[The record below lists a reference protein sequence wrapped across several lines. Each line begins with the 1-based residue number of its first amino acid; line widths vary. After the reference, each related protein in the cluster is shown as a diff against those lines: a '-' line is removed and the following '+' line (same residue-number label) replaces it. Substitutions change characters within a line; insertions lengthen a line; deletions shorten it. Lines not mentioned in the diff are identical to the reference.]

1 MLIVSSWWMSSAK
14 TQAFCQGGLHSLQ
27 HKHKHDQWN
36 SATDSCCFFH
46 FQVCKFLFED
56 AAYEM
61 IWMGTLWFL
70 APAGLRSWIRNGL
83 ANPSMKNQILNFK
96 ESENEFWNGHQWMLG
111 RVLERLVADAL
122 ASIFYAHLEAP
133 QPKGFE
139 AFLPKSTFCQAAFR
153 ASNTKTNMTNGI
165 QLLTVAVF
173 SLSSVQDS
181 LWRCSLWN
189 DMHGYA
195 VISGACRVAILDT
208 KRFGQSLNEK
218 PDPQLQGKREW
229 ILERAPVNAGPS
241 PWTARGWCVGQH
253 LLCAFG
259 SAAAKRIWGVLTQVK
274 HFVKQPSG
282 PPTQKQT
289 WPMEFSYWQLLFF
302 SLSSV
307 QDSLWRCS
315 LWNDMNGYAV
325 VSGACRV
332 AILDTKRFGQSLNEK
347 PDPQLQGKRE
357 WILERAPV
365 NAGPSPWTARGWC
378 VGQHL
383 LCAFG
388 SAAAKRIWGVLTQ
401 VKHFVKQPSGPPTQK
416 QTWPMEFSYWQLL
429 FFSLSSVQD
438 SLWRCSLW
446 NDMNGYAVVSGAC
459 RVAILDTKRFGQSL
473 NEKPDPQLQGKR
485 EWILERAP
493 VNAGPSPWTARGWCV
508 GQHLLCAFGSPAA
521 KRIWGV
527 LTQVMFMCC
536 FSSSLTLGMPLA
548 RSWRPLWGL
557 EPVDT
562 RSFRSARRRIMA
574 IGK

>member
-1 MLIVSSWWMSSAK
+1 
-14 TQAFCQGGLHSLQ
+14 
-27 HKHKHDQWN
+27 
-36 SATDSCCFFH
+36 
-46 FQVCKFLFED
+46 
-56 AAYEM
+56 
-61 IWMGTLWFL
+61 
-70 APAGLRSWIRNGL
+70 
-83 ANPSMKNQILNFK
+83 
-96 ESENEFWNGHQWMLG
+96 
-111 RVLERLVADAL
+111 
-122 ASIFYAHLEAP
+122 
-133 QPKGFE
+133 
-139 AFLPKSTFCQAAFR
+139 
-153 ASNTKTNMTNGI
+153 
-165 QLLTVAVF
+165 
-173 SLSSVQDS
+173 
-181 LWRCSLWN
+181 
-189 DMHGYA
+189 
-195 VISGACRVAILDT
+195 
-208 KRFGQSLNEK
+208 
-218 PDPQLQGKREW
+218 
-229 ILERAPVNAGPS
+229 
-241 PWTARGWCVGQH
+241 
-253 LLCAFG
+253 
-259 SAAAKRIWGVLTQVK
+259 
-274 HFVKQPSG
+274 
-282 PPTQKQT
+282 
-289 WPMEFSYWQLLFF
+289 MEFSYWQLLFF

-307 QDSLWRCS
+307 QVSLWRCS

-401 VKHFVKQPSGPPTQK
+401 VKHFVKRPSGPPTQK

-429 FFSLSSVQD
+429 FFSLSSVQV

-446 NDMNGYAVVSGAC
+446 NDMNGYAVVSGAW

-574 IGK
+574 IGKFMIDIRYLIFATPRVAVKDLHTFWVVYPPKASLRSDILEARHHVRSFNLPCKLLNKAQKQSEPLTRSDLASLLGLATSKSYGTGDLISKRVVEEKVLSILAITQYRFNLSGN